1 MLGNSEIVVK
11 DREERRLS
19 KVKIAIMRNPKYAL
33 WSGLMTVGKSSVV
46 DDADTRTASTNGRDE
61 KYGREFVKTLDDKE
75 LAFVKSQDPNR
86 IWTYCDGDNTGTYIF
101 QGMRIVNRIGYF
113 VTAVPFDGSKDY
125 QIQIS
130 SDDIYECSN
139 CGEMWEDEE
148 AVLHYDKFE
157 DLDKCAKCVT
167 VEELREL
174 EEMETHDANL
184 RN

>member
-1 MLGNSEIVVK
+1 MNDLIELT
-11 DREERRLS
+11 EEEWFD
-19 KVKIAIMRNPKYAL
+19 KFKPIPNH
-33 WSGLMTVGKSSVV
+33 
-46 DDADTRTASTNGRDE
+46 
-61 KYGREFVKTLDDKE
+61 LDDNASFNDGEQGYMFETYDEE
-75 LAFVKSQDPNR
+75 LRFVQSQEPNR

-157 DLDKCAKCVT
+157 DLAKCAKCAT
-167 VEELREL
+167 VEELKEL

-184 RN
+184 RG

>member
-1 MLGNSEIVVK
+1 MNDLIELT
-11 DREERRLS
+11 EEE
-19 KVKIAIMRNPKYAL
+19 
-33 WSGLMTVGKSSVV
+33 WF
-46 DDADTRTASTNGRDE
+46 DTFKPIQNH
-61 KYGREFVKTLDDKE
+61 LDDNASFQTEDGVGYMFETYDDE
-75 LAFVKSQDPNR
+75 LRFVQSQDPNR

-157 DLDKCAKCVT
+157 DLAKCAKCAT
-167 VEELREL
+167 IEEIAEL
-174 EEMETHDANL
+174 DEMETQDLGNI
-184 RN
+184 

>member
-1 MLGNSEIVVK
+1 
-11 DREERRLS
+11 
-19 KVKIAIMRNPKYAL
+19 
-33 WSGLMTVGKSSVV
+33 
-46 DDADTRTASTNGRDE
+46 
-61 KYGREFVKTLDDKE
+61 
-75 LAFVKSQDPNR
+75 
-86 IWTYCDGDNTGTYIF
+86 
-101 QGMRIVNRIGYF
+101 MRIVNRIGYF

-130 SDDIYECSN
+130 SDDVYECSN

-157 DLDKCAKCVT
+157 DLAKCAKCAT
-167 VEELREL
+167 VEELKEL